1 MKNKLPIIAAG
12 IIILLVIL
20 ALCTYQLRV
29 TEVAVVTT
37 LGKPRV
43 EANPGLHGRMP
54 WPVQKI
60 NRFDNRAQL
69 IEGRAREINTADNSN
84 VITRVFAVW
93 RIAEPLTFFNS
104 LGSVAE
110 AEITLK
116 SLLESKQEAVIRAHK
131 LEDFLGENANAVEA
145 ELLTALNEEAGT
157 LHGVRIDFV
166 GLAEISLAESNTASV
181 FARMKQEQLRMAA
194 AIRSEGEKNA
204 KILRDNAASKKA
216 QAIAEAEA
224 KAKEIRG
231 NATITAA
238 ERYQDFNK
246 DVEFALFLRKLDA
259 LVETMSTKTT
269 VIVDPSVPPFD
280 LLEFEKVQP
289 KPLPETNAPD

>member
-12 IIILLVIL
+12 IIILLVLL

-37 LGKPRV
+37 LGKPTV
-43 EANPGLHGRMP
+43 EANPGIHGRMP

-60 NRFDNRAQL
+60 SRLDNRAQL
-69 IEGRAREINTADNSN
+69 IQGRAREINTADNTN

-104 LGSVAE
+104 LGSIAE

-131 LEDFLGENANAVEA
+131 LEDFLGESANTVE
-145 ELLTALNEEAGT
+145 EKLLASLNEEAGE
-157 LHGVRIDFV
+157 LHGVRVDFV

-194 AIRSEGEKNA
+194 GIRSEGEKNA
-204 KILRDNAASKKA
+204 KIIRDNAASKKA
-216 QAIAEAEA
+216 QAIAEADA

-231 NATITAA
+231 NAVITAA
-238 ERYQDFNK
+238 KRYQDFNK

-269 VIVDPSVPPFD
+269 VIVDPSIPPFD
-280 LLEFEKVQP
+280 LLEFEKVRAPVVPDAP
-289 KPLPETNAPD
+289 K

>member
-1 MKNKLPIIAAG
+1 MKSKLPIVAAG

-37 LGKPRV
+37 LGKPKV
-43 EANPGLHGRMP
+43 EANPGLHPRMP
-54 WPVQKI
+54 WPLQKI
-60 NRFDNRAQL
+60 SRLDNRAQL
-69 IEGRAREINTADNSN
+69 IEGRAREINTADNTN

-93 RIAEPLTFFNS
+93 RVAEPLTFFNS
-104 LGSVAE
+104 LGSIAE

-131 LEDFLGENANAVEA
+131 LADFFGKSANAVETT
-145 ELLTALNEEAGT
+145 LLTALNEEAGK

-166 GLAEISLAESNTASV
+166 GLAEVSLAESNTASV
-181 FARMKQEQLRMAA
+181 FARMRQEQVRMAA

-204 KILRDNAASKKA
+204 KIIRDNAASKKA

-224 KAKEIRG
+224 KAKETRG

-238 ERYQDFNK
+238 KRYQDFNK
-246 DVEFALFLRKLDA
+246 DIEFALFLRKLDA

-269 VIVDPSVPPFD
+269 VILDPSVPPFD
-280 LLEFEKVQP
+280 LLEFEKVKPAP
-289 KPLPETNAPD
+289 KTDAPE